1 MFSRRARAFRAY
13 FTQRLDTYPFLPF
26 SNRTL
31 SADIPDF
38 NPDSTPLNNTPKP
51 SIHDPDYDQTH
62 SKSLPESSTS
72 SGDDLG
78 LPLSSLRSM
87 WQQVCRSAI
96 EFWDA
101 AKESPYVSAI
111 QQALQFG
118 NEYAQSIL
126 PPDNTPTP
134 SSSISGHLEENFTS
148 GNNTGSAAAQTDKTR
163 TLPNEQIP
171 DAAGRHSPQLQGSCM
186 AVVIGLVVGVMWF

>member
-13 FTQRLDTYPFLPF
+13 FAQRLDTYPFLPF

-31 SADIPDF
+31 SADIPHL
-38 NPDSTPLNNTPKP
+38 NPDSTPSNKTPKT
-51 SIHDPDYDQTH
+51 SIHDSDYDQTP
-62 SKSLPESSTS
+62 SKSLFESSTS
-72 SGDDLG
+72 SEEDLE
-78 LPLSSLRSM
+78 LHLSSLRSM

-101 AKESPYVSAI
+101 AKESPYASAI
-111 QQALQFG
+111 QQVLQFG

-126 PPDNTPTP
+126 LPDNTPTP
-134 SSSISGHLEENFTS
+134 SSSISDHLEENFTS
-148 GNNTGSAAAQTDKTR
+148 GNNTGSTAAQTDKTR

>member
-1 MFSRRARAFRAY
+1 MFSRRARAFRTY
-13 FTQRLDTYPFLPF
+13 LSQRLDNYPFLPF

-31 SADIPDF
+31 SADTPDF
-38 NPDSTPLNNTPKP
+38 NPDSTPPNYTPRT
-51 SIHDPDYDQTH
+51 SIHDSDYDQTP

-72 SGDDLG
+72 SEDDLE
-78 LPLSSLRSM
+78 LPLSSMRSM

-96 EFWDA
+96 EFWSA
-101 AKESPYVSAI
+101 AKESPYASAI

-118 NEYAQSIL
+118 NDYVQSIL
-126 PPDNTPTP
+126 LPENTPTP
-134 SSSISGHLEENFTS
+134 SWSISGHLEENFTS
-148 GNNTGSAAAQTDKTR
+148 GNNTSSTAAQTDKTR